1 MQSSDRHG
9 TTSRPGRTIRSATS
23 TDDRFAEIFGF
34 SSPFGQ
40 PSYTGG
46 QGSANPPRPHKAAPI
61 ENRLLC
67 NLEDLYK
74 GATKKIKISREI
86 LDSNGRTMSV
96 DEIVTINIKP
106 GWKKGTKI
114 TFPEKGNEAPGVI
127 AADIV
132 FIVDE
137 KPHEVFTREGNDLI
151 MTQKISLAEALT
163 GYNAQVTTLDGRH
176 LSISINSDEVVVPK
190 EGMPIPKE
198 PSKKGNLRI
207 KCNIKFPSRLTAQQR
222 AGMKKLLGS

>member
-1 MQSSDRHG
+1 M
-9 TTSRPGRTIRSATS
+9 
-23 TDDRFAEIFGF
+23 E
-34 SSPFGQ
+34 
-40 PSYTGG
+40 
-46 QGSANPPRPHKAAPI
+46 
-61 ENRLLC
+61 
-67 NLEDLYK
+67 
-74 GATKKIKISREI
+74 EI
-86 LDSNGRTMSV
+86 L
-96 DEIVTINIKP
+96 TINIKP

-198 PSKKGNLRI
+198 PSKKGNFRI
-207 KCNIKFPSRLTAQQR
+207 NLNIKFPSGLTAEQR
-222 AGMKKLLGS
+222 AGMKRLLGS